1 MGQGIV
7 DSQNALGQSIV
18 DAQNYITLQHNVL
31 GEWLHE
37 TLCAI
42 YQQDGGSCEAQIG
55 PFPEYQTF
63 TPMVLQ
69 WPEGQLSL
77 LEKIDQI
84 QDVLSIGS
92 SDILEGQEGTV
103 GYTSSDKNAEVKN
116 MIRNELKE
124 VKNTVKVEVDH
135 IEGKVNG
142 KVDEGRIVM
151 EDKFDKMEGKVD
163 KIGGEVDKIGGE
175 VDKIGGEVDKIGG
188 EVDKIGGKVDRMEDK
203 VDKME
208 DKVDEGRIAMEGKVD
223 TVQNELKEMKNMI
236 TKLMNMMANE

>member
-1 MGQGIV
+1 MGKAIVDSQNSLDRSIV
-7 DSQNALGQSIV
+7 DSQNALGQSIVDSQNALGQSVV

-42 YQQDGGSCEAQIG
+42 YKKVGGSCEAQIG
-55 PFPEYQTF
+55 PLPEYQTF
-63 TPMVLQ
+63 TPIILQ
-69 WPEGQLSL
+69 WPEGQSTL

-124 VKNTVKVEVDH
+124 VKNMVKVEVDN
-135 IEGKVNG
+135 IEGKVKG

-151 EDKFDKMEGKVD
+151 EGVDEIRDEID
-163 KIGGEVDKIGGE
+163 KIGG
-175 VDKIGGEVDKIGG
+175 
-188 EVDKIGGKVDRMEDK
+188 K

-223 TVQNELKEMKNMI
+223 AVQNELKEMKNMI